1 VGLFRRRRET
11 YDKQLLREAGLD
23 KIQVTQPTVLE
34 ELGLPLGRPQP
45 GPPEWDATVSVTA
58 PGLAGE
64 RAEFTTLPDG
74 DVIVADEEGD
84 ADLSP
89 LADAVEK
96 ELRRPYKAFAA
107 RQEGDVWA
115 VVAKQIDVEQIAF
128 AEGDSLEL
136 TRRDSWRELRVDG
149 DPSNAKIPEL
159 ERLGERA
166 GGDYFVK
173 AERIDGDLW
182 EVRVTAL

>member
-11 YDKQLLREAGLD
+11 YNEQLLRDTGLG

-45 GPPEWDATVSVTA
+45 GPPESDATVSVTA
-58 PGLAGE
+58 PTLTGE
-64 RAEFTTLPDG
+64 RIEFTTLPDG
-74 DVIVADEEGD
+74 DVIVAEQEGD

-96 ELRRPYKAFAA
+96 ELRRPYKVFAA
-107 RQEGDVWA
+107 RQEGAVWA
-115 VVAKQIDVEQIAF
+115 VVAKQIEVEQIAF
-128 AEGDSLEL
+128 ANGDSLEL

-149 DPSNAKIPEL
+149 DPSKAKIPEL